1 TSTMPLNRRVG
12 FLAAR
17 RKRCRQR
24 NAVLTATP
32 HRSAEAATVSLSLNE
47 WPKSSQRSFLRNRA
61 SGVPVSA
68 LKLLRQSLQRK
79 RRRPSAWPPPTDA
92 PPQCGQR
99 RASPKRS
106 SIAAATA
113 ALGLPAGQHRLKL
126 LALLCRQTVDL
137 RQPRSKHLLIHRKP
151 LSIHNKS

>member
-1 TSTMPLNRRVG
+1 MPLNRRVG

-99 RASPKRS
+99 LASPKRS
-106 SIAAATA
+106 SPPPPPLWAAGRPAPPRAPGA
-113 ALGLPAGQHRLKL
+113 ALPSDRRSPPATLETSPDPS
-126 LALLCRQTVDL
+126 QTPVN
-137 RQPRSKHLLIHRKP
+137 P
-151 LSIHNKS
+151 